1 MERDKEMKNFIS
13 LQRKRLFE
21 EVSDALKEAIL
32 KGEYQVGDK
41 LPSEMELAEAFDVSR
56 SVVREA
62 IRYLELTGLVTIKQG
77 ATGGAFVSEMS
88 NNIFQI
94 YMRDMVA
101 FGNISVSQYIEIRRY
116 IEPEVS
122 RLAALR
128 ATNKDL
134 EYLEQSVL
142 LSKNG
147 KPGDEFLINNMGFHQ
162 LLGRASHNPFYMVIE
177 DCLVGLAIEFIKI
190 IKPVDVD
197 PHDYKEHDAIY
208 RAVFERDAERA
219 MAATQTHIESVSE
232 QVLDYEKNYQG
243 MIKNKKEIAFN
254 MKL

>member
-1 MERDKEMKNFIS
+1 MERKKVMAKFVS
-13 LQRKRLFE
+13 LQRKRLYE
-21 EVSDALKEAIL
+21 EVSDALKEAIF
-32 KGEYQVGDK
+32 KGEYQVGGK

-62 IRYLELTGLVTIKQG
+62 IRYLELTGLVTIRQG

-88 NNIFQI
+88 NNILQI

-101 FGNISVSQYIEIRRY
+101 FGKISVNQYIEIRRH

-128 ATNKDL
+128 ATDKDL
-134 EYLEQSVL
+134 EYLEKSVL

-147 KPGDEFLINNMGFHQ
+147 KPGDAFLINNMGFHQ
-162 LLGRASHNPFYMVIE
+162 LLGRASQNPFYMVIE
-177 DCLVGLAIEFIKI
+177 DCLVELSIEFIKT

-197 PHDYKEHDAIY
+197 PHDYKEHDAIF
-208 RAVFERDAERA
+208 RAVFERDPEEA
-219 MAATQTHIESVSE
+219 MAATRIHIESVSE
-232 QVLDYEKNYQG
+232 QVLGYEQNYKG
-243 MIKNKKEIAFN
+243 MIKKEKGDFD
-254 MKL
+254 